1 MHDLANVVSEQGL
14 VEKMKTKKHDAIV
27 LSGADEK
34 DALQTLINHFKES
47 PLPDDEI
54 LPNLGMFL
62 TSKALSRILFFYEIY
77 QKIVHT
83 HGIVAE
89 FGVRWGQ
96 TLSVISALRGIFE
109 PFNRHRKI
117 VGFDTFA
124 GFVGMG
130 KKDGNLCKCVDGSFS
145 VPPGYEDYLSSLLTL
160 QEKLNPIAHLT
171 KFELVKGN
179 ALETVPAYLKK
190 HPETII
196 ALAIFDFDIYEPTKA
211 TLEIIRP
218 YLCKGSIL
226 VFDELCDDIFP
237 GETIALRETLGL
249 NQVRIRRFPMTA
261 RISYLE
267 IE

>member
-1 MHDLANVVSEQGL
+1 
-14 VEKMKTKKHDAIV
+14 MKTEKHDAIV
-27 LSGADEK
+27 LSGMDEK
-34 DALQTLINHFKES
+34 EVFRSFTDHFRAS

-77 QKIVHT
+77 KKIINT

-96 TLSVISALRGIFE
+96 TLSIMSALRGIFE

-117 VGFDTFA
+117 VGFDTFS
-124 GFVGMG
+124 GFVGLCD
-130 KKDGNLCKCVDGSFS
+130 KDGKLCQCEDGSFS
-145 VPPGYEDYLSSLLTL
+145 VPPHYEDYLGHLLAL
-160 QEKLNPIAHLT
+160 QEKLNPISHLT

-179 ALETVPAYLKK
+179 ALETVPAYLDK

-196 ALAIFDFDIYEPTKA
+196 SLAVFDFDIYEPTRA
-211 TLEIIRP
+211 TLEAIRP
-218 YLCKGSIL
+218 YLCRGSIL

-237 GETIALRETLGL
+237 GETIALREILGL
-249 NQVRIRRFPMTA
+249 NRVSIRRFPMTA